1 MEVWMVA
8 YAIRTLSFAS
18 VVFLGHFAGSAL
30 ADDQVFA
37 RDTRV
42 EIGFAIA
49 DQQGIV
55 LDHDNSMQGL
65 GSYLINAN
73 NSCNDCHTQPN
84 FQPGGDPY
92 SRQPKQVPL
101 ANYLAG
107 GRMFPTPAGN
117 FCSRNITPASG
128 TNMPA
133 GLSHADFL
141 YVMHTGCDPQD
152 ANFRNPQTCGLLQI
166 MPWPHYQDMKSQEL
180 NAMYSYLAAL
190 PSGSPPTTGS
200 PAFQCVPEPQGV
212 AGE

>member
-1 MEVWMVA
+1 MVA
-8 YAIRTLSFAS
+8 NPISTLSVAS
-18 VVFLGHFAGSAL
+18 VAFWGCLAGPAN

-55 LDHDNSMQGL
+55 LDHDNPMQGL
-65 GSYLINAN
+65 GSYLVNAN

-84 FQPGGDPY
+84 YAPGGDPY

-107 GRMFPTPAGN
+107 GRSFVIPTGT
-117 FCSRNITPASG
+117 FCSRNITPAPG
-128 TNMPA
+128 TNLPA
-133 GLSHADFL
+133 GLSRADFL

-152 ANFRNPQTCGLLQI
+152 EDFRNRQTCDLLQV

-180 NAMYSYLAAL
+180 NAIYSYLAAL
-190 PSGSPPTTGS
+190 PSGSPPATGS
-200 PAFQCVPEPQGV
+200 AAFQCVPEPQGV

>member
-1 MEVWMVA
+1 MVA
-8 YAIRTLSFAS
+8 YPISTLSVAS
-18 VVFLGHFAGSAL
+18 VAFLACLAGRAG

-49 DQQGIV
+49 DQQGIT
-55 LDHDNSMQGL
+55 LDHDNPMQGL
-65 GSYLINAN
+65 GSYLVNAN

-107 GRMFPTPAGN
+107 GRLFATPGGN
-117 FCSRNITPASG
+117 FCSRNVTPAPG

-133 GLSHADFL
+133 GLSRADFL
-141 YVMHTGCDPQD
+141 YVMRTGCDPQD
-152 ANFRNPQTCGLLQI
+152 ANFRNPQMCGLLQI
-166 MPWPHYQDMKSQEL
+166 MPWPHYQDMKSHEL
-180 NAMYSYLAAL
+180 NAMYTYLAAL
-190 PSGSPPTTGS
+190 PSGSPPAAGS
-200 PAFQCVPEPQGV
+200 PAFQCVPDPQGV